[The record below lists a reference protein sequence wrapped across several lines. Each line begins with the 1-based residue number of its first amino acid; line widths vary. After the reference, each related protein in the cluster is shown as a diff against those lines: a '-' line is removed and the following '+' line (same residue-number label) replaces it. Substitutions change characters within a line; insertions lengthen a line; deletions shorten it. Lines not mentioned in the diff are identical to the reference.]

1 MKVCGLKGLVC
12 KKQQQQ
18 KQVRSQSQ
26 FLFLFLRLLLYF
38 LSILHS
44 VLKFTEALQSLNVAT
59 FRSGLSRM
67 QPCLKLHLWMASDS
81 FCVEWNQGEGL
92 VKFLFNV
99 WLSEDKKWL
108 KCSSG
113 TAGRGNIFQNFE
125 QRLLWLHGQIQLS
138 SFHSRCFGHTF
149 PSRRRS
155 APGLACSM
163 QEHIRG
169 PTWWQT
175 LSHTCCEV
183 NIKK

>member
-12 KKQQQQ
+12 KKQRQQ

-99 WLSEDKKWL
+99 WLSEVAEVQQRHCRPRQHIPKLWTKATLTSRANSTFFIPL
-108 KCSSG
+108 KMLWSHFPQQEALCTGFSMQH
-113 TAGRGNIFQNFE
+113 ARAH
-125 QRLLWLHGQIQLS
+125 QRTNMVTNPLTHLLWS
-138 SFHSRCFGHTF
+138 
-149 PSRRRS
+149 
-155 APGLACSM
+155 
-163 QEHIRG
+163 EY
-169 PTWWQT
+169 
-175 LSHTCCEV
+175 
-183 NIKK
+183 